1 MIKVTTTLHGIV
13 SVTHAEIIVTGEQP
27 MPVVMFAIGSSNYA
41 LSLVEAES
49 IALALQSTVHTAMN
63 PEVQP

>member
-1 MIKVTTTLHGIV
+1 MIKIRTMIHGEV
-13 SVTHAEIIVTGEQP
+13 EVDHANIIVTGEQP
-27 MPVVMFAIGSSNYA
+27 MPVIMLNMGKGSHV

-63 PEVQP
+63 PEEEK